1 MRKEDTVS
9 AEFSIYNMTT
19 IIYDGTYPG
28 WLTAVFEIYE
38 HKLSD
43 VFFAREGEPAASLFG
58 VTHIVK
64 TDETKAARVLN
75 GLKQKLSADGLNCLY
90 KTFFS
95 ELEKFDEKMW
105 RFVQYVFASAH
116 NVEGDLS
123 NNAIWEVRQAAKF
136 VHRESHRMK
145 AFIRFKLT
153 KDQLF
158 YAIVEPDCD
167 VLPLIARH
175 FEKRYADQR
184 WLIYDARR
192 KYGIYYDLETL
203 SNVELTFDTS
213 AQSLAELYDERE
225 EFFQDMW
232 RRYFGS
238 VNIKARK
245 NLRLHVQHMPK
256 RYWKYLTEKH
266 PESRLL

>member
-1 MRKEDTVS
+1 
-9 AEFSIYNMTT
+9 MTT
-19 IIYDGTYPG
+19 IIYDGTYKG

-38 HKLSD
+38 HKLQD
-43 VFFAREGEPAASLFG
+43 ITFAREGEPAASLFG
-58 VTHIVK
+58 VTHHVV
-64 TDETKAARVLN
+64 TNQGKAERVLN
-75 GLKQKLSADGLNCLY
+75 GLKQKLSADGLNQLY

-95 ELEKFDEKMW
+95 EVDKFDEKMW
-105 RFVQYVFASAH
+105 RYVQYVFASAH

-158 YAIVEPDCD
+158 YAIVEPDCA
-167 VLPLIARH
+167 VLPLIADH
-175 FEKRYADQR
+175 FKKRYADQR

-192 KYGIYYDLETL
+192 RYGVYYDLET
-203 SNVELTFDTS
+203 SSHVELTFNTS
-213 AQSLAELYDERE
+213 ASAQNITELYDERE

>member
-1 MRKEDTVS
+1 
-9 AEFSIYNMTT
+9 MTT
-19 IIYDGTYPG
+19 IIYDCTYKG

-38 HKLSD
+38 HKLQD
-43 VFFAREGEPAASLFG
+43 IVFAREGEPPASLFG
-58 VTHIVK
+58 ITHQVVSNDVK
-64 TDETKAARVLN
+64 AKRVLN
-75 GLKQKLSADGLNCLY
+75 GLKQKLSTDGLNKLY

-95 ELEKFDEKMW
+95 EVEKFDDKMW
-105 RFVQYVFASAH
+105 RFVQYVFDSAH
-116 NVEGDLS
+116 NVEGDIS
-123 NNAIWEVRQAAKF
+123 NSAIWEVRQAAKF

-153 KDQLF
+153 KDQLY

-167 VLPLIARH
+167 VIMLIADH
-175 FEKRYADQR
+175 FKKRYADQR
-184 WLIYDARR
+184 WLIYDAKR
-192 KYGIYYDLETL
+192 KYGVYYDLETL
-203 SNVELTFDTS
+203 SHIELTFNTS
-213 AQSLAELYDERE
+213 ASSQNITEIYDERE

-266 PESRLL
+266 PEKGLL

>member
-1 MRKEDTVS
+1 
-9 AEFSIYNMTT
+9 MTT
-19 IIYDGTYPG
+19 IIYDGTYQG

-38 HKLSD
+38 HKLQD
-43 VFFAREGEPAASLFG
+43 VSFAREGEAAASLFG
-58 VTHIVK
+58 VTHQVITNQVK
-64 TDETKAARVLN
+64 AERVLK
-75 GLKQKLSADGLNCLY
+75 GLKEKLSTAGLAHLY
-90 KTFFS
+90 ETFFS
-95 ELEKFDEKMW
+95 EIEKFDEKMW
-105 RFVQYVFASAH
+105 RYVQYVFASRH

-123 NNAIWEVRQAAKF
+123 NNAIWEVRKAAKF

-167 VLPLIARH
+167 VLPLIANH
-175 FEKRYADQR
+175 FKKRYADQR
-184 WLIYDARR
+184 WLIYDAKR
-192 KYGIYYDLETL
+192 KYGIYYDLESL
-203 SNVELTFDTS
+203 SNVEIAFNS
-213 AQSLAELYDERE
+213 SPSSQNIAKLYDERE

-266 PESRLL
+266 PESGLL

>member
-1 MRKEDTVS
+1 
-9 AEFSIYNMTT
+9 MTT
-19 IIYDGTYPG
+19 IIYDGTYKG

-38 HKLSD
+38 YKLQD
-43 VFFAREGEPAASLFG
+43 VIFAREGEPAASLFG
-58 VTHIVK
+58 VTHQVVTNEVK
-64 TDETKAARVLN
+64 AKRVLN
-75 GLKQKLSADGLNCLY
+75 GLKEKLSADGLSKLY

-95 ELEKFDEKMW
+95 EVEKFDEKMW
-105 RFVQYVFASAH
+105 RFAQYVFASAH
-116 NVEGDLS
+116 NVEGDIS
-123 NNAIWEVRQAAKF
+123 NSAIWEVRQAAKF

-153 KDQLF
+153 KDQLY

-167 VLPLIARH
+167 VITLIADH
-175 FEKRYADQR
+175 FKKRYADQR
-184 WLIYDARR
+184 WLIYDAKR
-192 KYGIYYDLETL
+192 KYGVYYDLEML
-203 SNVELTFDTS
+203 SHVELTFNASSS
-213 AQSLAELYDERE
+213 AQNITEIYDERE

-266 PESRLL
+266 TEKRLL